1 MKIINNKWTDSEIR
15 QLKREYGTTSTGEL
29 AARLNKSTSAVTSK
43 VHYLRRRGWTFNRK
57 TDVKVRKVTPAHGI
71 TQLHTDKTLYN
82 RKNAKKTTD

>member
-29 AARLNKSTSAVTSK
+29 AARLNKSASAVTSK

-57 TDVKVRKVTPAHGI
+57 SDVRKVTPAHGI
-71 TQLHTDKTLYN
+71 TQPHTDKTLYT
-82 RKNAKKTTD
+82 RKNAKTTD